1 MATTRQ
7 RRSRRRTLSTPVEL
21 TEKQK
26 EVVTLAEE
34 GLTIDQAAARMKIA
48 ASGVYNHVRKI
59 REKGIEVTFAK
70 ATNGGESPSMDDI
83 LGSAATNGGGTADA
97 GITEAARAALSK
109 DATEYLTALDTVK
122 QECVNRKEE
131 IAREIASLRAE
142 DEALTTRIDKLAGRQ
157 AEAQGV
163 VEKIEALTA

>member
-1 MATTRQ
+1 MATTRK
-7 RRSRRRTLSTPVEL
+7 RRPRRTLSTPVEL

-70 ATNGGESPSMDDI
+70 ASNGGESPSMDDI
-83 LGSAATNGGGTADA
+83 LGNADTNGGGTAD
-97 GITEAARAALSK
+97 AARAALSK

-131 IAREIASLRAE
+131 IAREIASLRTE

-157 AEAQGV
+157 TEAQGV